1 MALTEIPV
9 ELSSTPGIADS
20 SNATAITIDSSE
32 QVGIGVSPAARL
44 HAYSN
49 SAETLRLEGND
60 EYTYLSFKGTVSS
73 SATSLGLI
81 GYANQSGTAADLN
94 IENTQNGAMT
104 FATNDTI
111 RMTIDN
117 SGHVTMPAQSSVGV
131 QLNDQDNVAATP
143 TVLTFGNERFDQGAD
158 FNGTTGNATL
168 NGVTVA
174 PYKFSAPLTGKY
186 LVCVNLYI
194 KNIDQA
200 AGYYQLYV
208 SSSNKTYYTIF
219 DPGRMSGDPDYWDMT
234 WAGVIDM
241 DTNDTVHFSI
251 NQSGGTAQTD
261 YDGQSY
267 ASITLLN

>member
-117 SGHVTMPAQSSVGV
+117 AGHVTMPNQPAFLVRPTSEESNIANSTAVSFGTEVFDVGSNFASNQFTAPV
-131 QLNDQDNVAATP
+131 DGKYQLNMNIRFNNMDQDATYAIMRLTTSNRTFDAIIEP
-143 TVLTFGNERFDQGAD
+143 NSLANDPAYWVLSTSV
-158 FNGTTGNATL
+158 
-168 NGVTVA
+168 VT
-174 PYKFSAPLTGKY
+174 
-186 LVCVNLYI
+186 
-194 KNIDQA
+194 
-200 AGYYQLYV
+200 
-208 SSSNKTYYTIF
+208 
-219 DPGRMSGDPDYWDMT
+219 
-234 WAGVIDM
+234 DM
-241 DTNDTVHFSI
+241 DASDTAKVVFYF
-251 NQSGGTAQTD
+251 SGGTAQAD
-261 YDGQSY
+261 VGSDSSFSGYLV
-267 ASITLLN
+267 A

>member
-111 RMTIDN
+111 RMTIDAN
-117 SGHVTMPAQSSVGV
+117 GHVTKPAQPAFQVRKSG
-131 QLNDQDNVAATP
+131 NQDNLGVSSTTTITFDTEVFDVGSNFNNASSTP
-143 TVLTFGNERFDQGAD
+143 AYAFT
-158 FNGTTGNATL
+158 
-168 NGVTVA
+168 A
-174 PYKFSAPLTGKY
+174 PVTGKY
-186 LVCVNLYI
+186 QFNFHLRLENL
-194 KNIDQA
+194 DTA
-200 AGYYQLYV
+200 ASFYQL
-208 SSSNKTYYTIF
+208 KILRT
-219 DPGRMSGDPDYWDMT
+219 
-234 WAGVIDM
+234 
-241 DTNDTVHFSI
+241 
-251 NQSGGTAQTD
+251 
-261 YDGQSY
+261 
-267 ASITLLN
+267 